1 MWGRKRPV
9 DLVDTEEMDALFAR
23 LDRMNQA
30 QFLAMRAAWRST
42 SRQAHEDAWAS
53 VRAIGARDG
62 LTKEIDRVRD
72 KALGW
77 ASRGTHV
84 VPLVRGTT
92 DITWLQVKGEAEEA
106 IVDVALAVALGG
118 RLDAQSRDVLMG
130 PWERATEASD

>member
-1 MWGRKRPV
+1 
-9 DLVDTEEMDALFAR
+9 
-23 LDRMNQA
+23 
-30 QFLAMRAAWRST
+30 
-42 SRQAHEDAWAS
+42 
-53 VRAIGARDG
+53 

-77 ASRGTHV
+77 ASRGTNV